1 MQAMLTEKKAMKTT
15 NTMQAIVQ
23 DKYGSAEVLQLREV
37 EKPKIAAGEVL
48 VRVKAAGV
56 DRGVWHMVTGQ
67 PYLMRA
73 MGFGLRAPKTKTPGM
88 DLAGVVEAVG
98 ENVTRFKK
106 GDEVFGTAIGAEAF
120 AEFAKLNENKLAFKP
135 ANLSFEEAAAVPV
148 SALAA
153 LKGVRDV
160 AKVQPGQ
167 SVLIIGAS
175 GGVGHFA
182 VQIAKSLGA
191 VVTGVASTAKLDM
204 VREVGADH
212 VIDYTKE
219 EITDSGAQYDVI
231 LDIGGNRKL
240 LKLRR
245 ALAKKGTLVITGGEG
260 GGKWFGGIDR
270 QLRALMWSPFIS
282 QKLTS
287 YISMENQEDLQ
298 TLKQMAEQ
306 GKLKPVVDRTFP
318 LAKTPEAIRYL
329 ESGRA
334 KGKIAV
340 SLED

>member
-1 MQAMLTEKKAMKTT
+1 MQATLTEKQIMTAKS
-15 NTMQAIVQ
+15 TMQAIVQ
-23 DKYGSAEVLQLREV
+23 DKYGSADVLELREID
-37 EKPKIAAGEVL
+37 KPKIAADEVL

-56 DRGVWHMVTGQ
+56 DRGVWHMMTGQ

-106 GDEVFGTAIGAEAF
+106 GDEVFGTVIGAQAF
-120 AEFAKLNENKLAFKP
+120 AEFAKLKEEKLAHKP
-135 ANLSFEEAAAVPV
+135 ANLRFEEAAAVPV
-148 SALAA
+148 SAMAA

-160 AKVQPGQ
+160 GNVQPGQ

-175 GGVGHFA
+175 GGVGHYA

-191 VVTGVASTAKLDM
+191 VVTGVASTNKLDM
-204 VREVGADH
+204 VRELGADH
-212 VIDYTKE
+212 VIDYKKKD
-219 EITDSGAQYDVI
+219 ITDSGTRYDVVI
-231 LDIGGNRKL
+231 DIGGNRKL
-240 LKLRR
+240 RKLRR
-245 ALAKKGTLVITGGEG
+245 ALTRKGTLVITGGEG

-270 QLRALMWSPFIS
+270 QLRALIWSKFVS

-298 TLKQMAEQ
+298 TLKEMVEA

-318 LAKTPEAIRYL
+318 LAETAEAIRYL

-334 KGKIAV
+334 KGKIV
-340 SLED
+340 ISV